1 MHANRTLSIHVKCQG
16 WDSPTL
22 KLYYLIFELGLFQW
36 KTMLVEKTVIVDLGE
51 SRPWFLFS
59 GVMSR
64 LDRLF
69 TLLSTSSSSSARHL
83 AARQLGEVQRLHPHE
98 LHSLLARIHPL
109 LRSSSWDTRF
119 ANCLSIKMA
128 YFASRLKQVRGGI
141 WKMNISRIYAH
152 QRCTLQ

>member
-1 MHANRTLSIHVKCQG
+1 MTNK
-16 WDSPTL
+16 TL
-22 KLYYLIFELGLFQW
+22 KAVTQFARLAY
-36 KTMLVEKTVIVDLGE
+36 MLNVRV
-51 SRPWFLFS
+51 LFS

-128 YFASRLKQVRGGI
+128 YFAGRLKQVRGGI
-141 WKMNISRIYAH
+141 
-152 QRCTLQ
+152 